1 MRLIDWILDLIFPPK
16 CVFCAAILESSAEKI
31 CPDCEKNLLRWRNE
45 RVQKAEFLPQIA
57 AALHYEEHVR
67 ESVHRYKFAGR
78 SYYAPLY
85 GTLMAMAAGEQLTEN
100 FDTLSYVP
108 LSKKRLRKRGYDQA
122 RLLAEELGK
131 HFSMEV
137 ETLLV
142 KVRDVPAQSTM
153 KTAAERRANIS
164 GCYAVAEGVKVE
176 GKRVLLVDDV
186 LTTGATLSEAARML
200 RLHGAAAVYGAVLA
214 CARK

>member
-1 MRLIDWILDLIFPPK
+1 
-16 CVFCAAILESSAEKI
+16 
-31 CPDCEKNLLRWRNE
+31 
-45 RVQKAEFLPQIA
+45 
-57 AALHYEEHVR
+57 
-67 ESVHRYKFAGR
+67 
-78 SYYAPLY
+78 
-85 GTLMAMAAGEQLTEN
+85 
-100 FDTLSYVP
+100 
-108 LSKKRLRKRGYDQA
+108 
-122 RLLAEELGK
+122 
-131 HFSMEV
+131 MEV

-186 LTTGATLSEAARML
+186 LTTGATLSEAARIL
-200 RLHGAAAVYGAVLA
+200 RLGGAAEVYAVTLA